1 MLFFRKKESASQANM
16 KIIAGLG
23 NPGGEY
29 EFTRHNLGFLTVT
42 RLAEQH
48 HLKLRKS
55 SFTNG
60 LTAEGEWDGH
70 PFSLLMPLTYMN
82 KSGYAVRQAL
92 THYGAANTSLLVV
105 CDDLNL
111 PYRRMRLRPN
121 GSDGGNNGLKSI
133 ISQLDSKEFSRLR
146 MGIGRPA
153 SGDENVDFVLGEF
166 DVREKEELPN
176 FIKEATEC
184 CGVWLKEGIE
194 KAMDQFNQRKENGT
208 K

>member
-1 MLFFRKKESASQANM
+1 MR
-16 KIIAGLG
+16 IIVGLG
-23 NPGGEY
+23 NPGSEY

-48 HLKLRKS
+48 NLKLKKS

-60 LTAEGEWDGH
+60 LTAEGEADGQK
-70 PFSLLMPLTYMN
+70 FSLLLPLTYMN
-82 KSGYAVRQAL
+82 KSGFAVQGAIKHYAAEPP
-92 THYGAANTSLLVV
+92 SLLVV

-111 PYRRMRLRPN
+111 PFKKLRLRPN

-133 ISQLDSKEFSRLR
+133 NRQLNSKEYSRLR
-146 MGIGRPA
+146 LGIGRP
-153 SGDENVDFVLGEF
+153 SGGSENVDYVLGEF
-166 DVREKEELPN
+166 DNREKAELPD
-176 FIKEATEC
+176 FINEATQC

>member
-1 MLFFRKKESASQANM
+1 MLFFRKNKPASQADV
-16 KIIAGLG
+16 KIIVGLG

-42 RLAEQH
+42 RMAEQLQ
-48 HLKLRKS
+48 LKLRKS
-55 SFTNG
+55 SFTKG
-60 LTAEGEWDGH
+60 LTVEGEAEGRA
-70 PFSLLMPLTYMN
+70 FCLLLPLTYMN

-92 THYGAANTSLLVV
+92 KYYNAQLSDVLVV

-111 PYRRMRLRPN
+111 PFCKLRLRPN

-133 ISQLDSKEFSRLR
+133 ISLLNSKNFARLR
-146 MGIGRPA
+146 MGIGRPM
-153 SGDENVDFVLGEF
+153 SEDGNVDYVLGEF
-166 DVREKEELPN
+166 DKQEQKELPE
-176 FIKEATEC
+176 FLDTATQC
-184 CGVWLKEGIE
+184 CDVWLKEGIE